1 MAGHSWGVAAADSLA
16 FSRRLAE
23 VSTVADPMFDFSHL
37 SPDKRIQLAKDLWDS
52 LSDRRP
58 ARGVDAPD
66 RAPLCTLGLAFPF
79 FAYYFIRL
87 IINTTQIHEI
97 A

>member
-1 MAGHSWGVAAADSLA
+1 MAA
-16 FSRRLAE
+16 
-23 VSTVADPMFDFSHL
+23 PMFDFSRL

-66 RAPLCTLGLAFPF
+66 RAPAGPLSMRRTALRAAEPTRGRPWRDALD
-79 FAYYFIRL
+79 
-87 IINTTQIHEI
+87 EI
-97 A
+97 EQRAQ

>member
-1 MAGHSWGVAAADSLA
+1 MVKY
-16 FSRRLAE
+16 RL
-23 VSTVADPMFDFSHL
+23 VSTLNLGDILVQTL
-37 SPDKRIQLAKDLWDS
+37 IWIVL
-52 LSDRRP
+52 
-58 ARGVDAPD
+58 V
-66 RAPLCTLGLAFPF
+66 LCTLGLAFPF